1 MHPRHLPL
9 PTFSRVTTNELCEIE
24 YDFDDESAIMTF
36 IQDIANPVNP
46 HGKCFIVELE
56 VPWVD
61 ISFYAKQ
68 QLLKKP
74 PLEECGVVIDCG
86 SVERFLIPTIRT
98 RTAGNGSVAVK
109 CIDIAAPISHDEGEA
124 YERVGIRLP
133 TGAFTYAFFES
144 QYLARAEDPRRGALF
159 LIDPNMI
166 LCQNAMT
173 EAQKK
178 EFQTYGGKKVLYFD
192 VLDDP
197 NIKERKAEIQRCREK
212 GDEQRKRYEEADRKW
227 EEEREQRLLQA
238 QQEEAKPK
246 LSKKA
251 KQKARQ
257 ALKKGIK
264 PGIEEQK
271 ETVAEKADDE
281 ANEEEDSEQ
290 ERLHKQRQAE
300 RRAKIEEDLKQEKEQ
315 DSQRKKLEMAEAKRQ
330 AQEEANRIATMK
342 TLLQKVQSS
351 LPTSGYSG
359 QIT

>member
-1 MHPRHLPL
+1 MERKALPSFL
-9 PTFSRVTTNELCEIE
+9 
-24 YDFDDESAIMTF
+24 DE
-36 IQDIANPVNP
+36 
-46 HGKCFIVELE
+46 
-56 VPWVD
+56 
-61 ISFYAKQ
+61 
-68 QLLKKP
+68 
-74 PLEECGVVIDCG
+74 
-86 SVERFLIPTIRT
+86 
-98 RTAGNGSVAVK
+98 VK
-109 CIDIAAPISHDEGEA
+109 CIDIAAPISHDEDLGEA

-133 TGAFTYAFFES
+133 TGAFTYAPWSSKRGMWPSVSLENIRGIFRVAVSGAGRGEPGGNFDA
-144 QYLARAEDPRRGALF
+144 QLLAVVSCDGGSTQRRPLPNRSEHDP
-159 LIDPNMI
+159 D
-166 LCQNAMT
+166 
-173 EAQKK
+173 
-178 EFQTYGGKKVLYFD
+178 FQTYGGKKVLYFD

-197 NIKERKAEIQRCREK
+197 NIKERRAEIQRCREK
-212 GDEQRKRYEEADRKW
+212 GDEQRRRYEEADKKW

-271 ETVAEKADDE
+271 EQVADKADDE
-281 ANEEEDSEQ
+281 ANEGEDSEQ

-315 DSQRKKLEMAEAKRQ
+315 DSHRKKLEMAEAKRQ

-351 LPTSGYSG
+351 LPTSAGASSPVMSGNGYAALGTPWHRFCVGGFAGADSCVPLSVPRS
-359 QIT
+359 TC